1 MVNLTPAQPSAR
13 CVYTDLFTPTPPP
26 EPGPEP
32 PEPLPPEPAPTPTP
46 PPAPNPDEP
55 SAPWTDLSV
64 KKTASPPTV
73 IVGGV
78 VTYRITVR
86 NHGPNDATRVVVDDK
101 PAAGAV
107 GLSAHSSAGRCSV
120 RNKLVPVVCQLGTVK
135 AGAKVTITVRAS
147 ATKQSSRYKNTVAVG
162 TATYNPALTNNVAH
176 ATVAVVAPQAPR
188 RARLSRRR
196 GRATELEAEL
206 RERLL
211 PAREARAAG

>member
-1 MVNLTPAQPSAR
+1 MLGSYRVIEETPASTPAGAWQLVSIVCNSQLIGFGQGATVVNLTPAQPSAR

-107 GLSAHSSAGRCSV
+107 VLSAHSSAGRCSV
-120 RNKLVPVVCQLGTVK
+120 RNKLVPVY
-135 AGAKVTITVRAS
+135 AS
-147 ATKQSSRYKNTVAVG
+147 S
-162 TATYNPALTNNVAH
+162 
-176 ATVAVVAPQAPR
+176 
-188 RARLSRRR
+188 AR
-196 GRATELEAEL
+196 
-206 RERLL
+206 
-211 PAREARAAG
+211 